1 MAENLIADFVESL
14 KTEEPKQTASRTA
27 TVTRVDKDGTVWV
40 SVAGSDRETP
50 TASTA
55 SEVKRGDTVTVEW
68 RNNRLHV
75 SGNQTD
81 PAASVGSVH
90 TVAKSAR
97 KAGDDA
103 KAAQDTADTAKK
115 IAGNTNQYFWM
126 TSTGTDTGAHIT
138 EIPQSAFLANPQGGN
153 LLARSNGIAV
163 RDGLTELATF
173 GADGATI
180 GLDGTYQTY
189 IYAGGFT
196 VSDGTGYNAFSM
208 EPSDVS
214 MSRGYSKN
222 VKLGPAYPDAKGWYK
237 NSETATIPITQCA
250 VTFTEK
256 SYTPYTTVT
265 YTDSTF
271 AVGETKTVGN
281 AKIGRL
287 TENKFF
293 ISPRTQSGSTFLTFT
308 YTMPASATTA
318 KLNFSGANMPLFT
331 STGNWMRNT
340 DAINLS
346 EPISMQLTGIVI
358 AWSEY
363 ADGATKD
370 YGWKYTYIPKN
381 SVLLNENMGV
391 ICGPFATTGFGY
403 VGNKYLY
410 ITDSRITGHANN
422 IATGTASSGIKYD
435 NSHWVLRYVWGV

>member
-138 EIPQSAFLANPQGGN
+138 EIPQSAFLADPQGGN

-208 EPSDVS
+208 EPSDETI
-214 MSRGYSKN
+214 SRGYSKTL
-222 VKLGPAYPDAKGWYK
+222 KLIANGNDDH
-237 NSETATIPITQCA
+237 IRTQAPLDKCS
-250 VTFTEK
+250 VTFTVT
-256 SYTPYTTVT
+256 SATPNVSAT
-265 YTDSTF
+265 YTNSTF
-271 AVGETKTVGN
+271 AVEDVKSLGTTVGLHRRSQTMFDVFLRN
-281 AKIGRL
+281 AASSATVKI
-287 TENKFF
+287 
-293 ISPRTQSGSTFLTFT
+293 T

-318 KLNFSGANMPLFT
+318 KLTFSGANNPLFT
-331 STGNWMRNT
+331 STGNWMRDT

-363 ADGATKD
+363 ADGETKN

-381 SVLLNENMGV
+381 SVLLNENQGV

-410 ITDSRITGHANN
+410 IADTRIVGHANN